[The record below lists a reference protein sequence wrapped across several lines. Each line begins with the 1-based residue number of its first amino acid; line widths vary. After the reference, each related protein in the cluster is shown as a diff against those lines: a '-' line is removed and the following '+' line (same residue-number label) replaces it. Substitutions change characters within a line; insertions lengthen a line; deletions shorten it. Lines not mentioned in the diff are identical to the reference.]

1 MSFYSPQTSKIEE
14 SSVLLKAFNA
24 TEISVKYR
32 DTSGLN
38 SSTATFTA
46 DKLELDLSS
55 GFNEQ
60 ILTGSARF
68 KVGSDTFLDRNGLLY
83 RAVNPANNSGIQ
95 SGLIQ
100 YGTGIVKIDSW
111 TPNADNTIQLESLT
125 MTTDLPPVNRISF
138 RTPII
143 PIRVQSLTVV
153 ATSLEYGQLTLTADE
168 YGKIETNRAHGSINY
183 DNGLVNINFYAK
195 TEITAANR
203 TEIETNDWY
212 DVLLEYDDA
221 GKTYINVPVWIDASA
236 VRYNAIAYT
245 YIQLESLTMTTDLPP
260 VNRISFRT
268 PIIPI
273 RVQSLTVVATS
284 LEYGQLTLTADEYG
298 KIETNRAHGS
308 INYDNGLVNINF
320 YAKTEITAANR
331 TEIETN
337 DWYDVLL
344 EYDDA
349 GKTYINVP
357 VWIDASA
364 VRYNA
369 IAYTYI
375 PLDADVIGLSATRL
389 PLDGRVPIFRVGGV
403 GIVSASKSFEL
414 PDHVPGK
421 TYDLPDQRIAWC
433 ELEDASG
440 IKVPFDMYTVDYNYG
455 RFTLNGDFALNALVA
470 PLKSKYRY
478 QDMGLIRDVQINGQL
493 TFTKPLTHNY
503 EAESTVVGSA
513 LIIDEMQARYT
524 RKFVQ
529 QTWNS
534 LWADEAAGT
543 PISANYNDSIYPL
556 QVTNQGAIQE
566 RWAIVFTDATN
577 FRCIGEYTGQIGT
590 GTISADFFPFNP
602 TTNAPYFLIKKE
614 GWGTGWAS
622 GNVLR
627 FNTIAA
633 NYPVWVIRTVMQSEP
648 SQISD
653 QFQIMLRGDIDRA
666 V

>member
-1 MSFYSPQTSKIEE
+1 MSFYSPQTSKIEA
-14 SSVLLKAFNA
+14 SDVSLKAFNA
-24 TEISVKYR
+24 TNILVKYR
-32 DTSGLN
+32 DASGVN
-38 SSTATFTA
+38 SNTESFTA
-46 DKLELDLSS
+46 DKLKLDLTA
-55 GFNEQ
+55 GYDEQ

-100 YGTGIVKIDSW
+100 YGTGIVEIDSW
-111 TPNADNTIQLESLT
+111 TPNADNTIQIESLT
-125 MTTDLPPVNRISF
+125 TTTDLPPVNRISF

-183 DNGLVNINFYAK
+183 DHGLVNINFYTK
-195 TEITAANR
+195 TEITTSNR
-203 TEIETNDWY
+203 AELEAKDWY
-212 DVLLEYDDA
+212 DVLLEY
-221 GKTYINVPVWIDASA
+221 
-236 VRYNAIAYT
+236 
-245 YIQLESLTMTTDLPP
+245 
-260 VNRISFRT
+260 
-268 PIIPI
+268 
-273 RVQSLTVVATS
+273 
-284 LEYGQLTLTADEYG
+284 AD
-298 KIETNRAHGS
+298 T
-308 INYDNGLVNINF
+308 
-320 YAKTEITAANR
+320 
-331 TEIETN
+331 
-337 DWYDVLL
+337 
-344 EYDDA
+344 

-403 GIVSASKSFEL
+403 GIVSASKEYEL
-414 PDHVPGK
+414 PDQIAGK
-421 TYDLPDQRIAWC
+421 TYELPDQRIAWC
-433 ELEDASG
+433 ELEDAG
-440 IKVPFDMYTVDYNYG
+440 GAKVPFDMYTVDYDYG

-493 TFTKPLTHNY
+493 TLTKPLTHNY
-503 EAESTVVGSA
+503 EAENTVVGSA

-534 LWADEAAGT
+534 VWADEASGGA
-543 PISANYNDSIYPL
+543 ISANYNDSLYPF
-556 QVTNQGAIQE
+556 VVSNKGVIQE
-566 RWAIVFTDATN
+566 RWAIVFTDTTT
-577 FRCIGEYTGQIGT
+577 FKCVGEYTGELALR
-590 GTISADFFPFNP
+590 GTINVDYGPINP
-602 TTNAPYFLIKKE
+602 VTNAPYFTIKKE
-614 GWGTGWAS
+614 GWGSGWAN

-633 NYPVWVIRTVMQSEP
+633 NYPVWVIRTVKQSEP
-648 SQISD
+648 TVISD
-653 QFQIMLRGDIDRA
+653 RFQIMLRGDIDRI